1 MLDAQGRHRR
11 IVESVSQV
19 ILQQVHSCTE
29 RRVSFC
35 FVDAVRIGIVSHE
48 LRRHPEALKDVDHSY
63 AFAQLGALLVL
74 VLVDLQD
81 HHVRPTVEHKVRTV
95 VEALAA
101 LDTTIATVVL
111 DVVRVQPLLY
121 SVLFRQSRLVEFVGI
136 AVLAFVVL
144 VEDHR
149 QPARH
154 AASFHV
160 VEVVGLF
167 VLLATDRYTHSVDRR
182 LFADR
187 TFAFGIDDHPRLD
200 VLLAT
205 GFRLTGET
213 EAA

>member
-1 MLDAQGRHRR
+1 ML
-11 IVESVSQV
+11 
-19 ILQQVHSCTE
+19 LQQVHSRTE

-35 FVDAVRIGIVSHE
+35 FVDTIRVGIVSYE
-48 LRRHPEALKDVDHSY
+48 FRRHSEALEDVDHSN
-63 AFAQLGALLVL
+63 ALTQLGTLFVL
-74 VLVDLQD
+74 VLVYLQD
-81 HHVRPTVEHKVRTV
+81 HHVRPTVEDKVRTI
-95 VEALAA
+95 VEAVSI
-101 LDTTIATVVL
+101 LDTPIAAVVG
-111 DVVRVQPLLY
+111 DVVRVQPLLHT
-121 SVLFRQSRLVEFVGI
+121 VLLRQSCLVEFVRI
-136 AVLAFVVL
+136 AVLATVVF

-149 QPARH
+149 QLARH
-154 AASFHV
+154 ARSFHV